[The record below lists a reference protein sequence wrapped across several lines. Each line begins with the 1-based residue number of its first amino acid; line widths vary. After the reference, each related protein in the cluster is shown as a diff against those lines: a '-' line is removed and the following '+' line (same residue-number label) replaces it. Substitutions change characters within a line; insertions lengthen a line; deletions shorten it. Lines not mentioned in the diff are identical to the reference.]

1 MGQNDNH
8 ETQVNWGMEVLHVL
22 GIIGKILF
30 RIFSYFMNIL
40 LTILLIGLV
49 TGIIVCSVFAIYI
62 NNYLDLE
69 IDPSTIV
76 TANSDST
83 TRIYYMQYDSIED
96 RINRN
101 GTPVEI
107 EDQRLSYGENSIAV
121 TYNQIPEN
129 LINAFISI
137 EDRRFRS
144 HNGVDWWTTAQAVVN
159 FVLPTGSSAGGS
171 TITQQLIKNV
181 TGEDA
186 VTIQRKVQE
195 ILTAQCY
202 EKIYDT

>member
-8 ETQVNWGMEVLHVL
+8 ETRVNWGMEVLHVL
-22 GIIGKILF
+22 GIIGRILF
-30 RIFSYFMNIL
+30 KIFSYFMNIL

-49 TGIIVCSVFAIYI
+49 TGIIVYSVFAIYI

-83 TRIYYMQYDSIED
+83 TSIYYMQYDSIED

-101 GTPVEI
+101 GTAVEI

-121 TYNQIPEN
+121 TYNQLPEN

-159 FVLPTGSSAGGS
+159 FVLPTGNSAGG
-171 TITQQLIKNV
+171 V
-181 TGEDA
+181 
-186 VTIQRKVQE
+186 V
-195 ILTAQCY
+195 
-202 EKIYDT
+202 